1 MTPGQRWLTRS
12 GSLVTVTAVR
22 DTGLPKYT
30 LDWKRVGTAK
40 LVIVQTDDGS
50 TYAVHPD
57 GHYFSYKD
65 DACDLV
71 RLAEAV
77 AA

>member
-1 MTPGQRWLTRS
+1 MTPNQRWLTRS
-12 GSLVTVTAVR
+12 GAVVTVTAVR
-22 DTGLPKYT
+22 DTGLPMYT
-30 LDWKRVGTAK
+30 LDWKPAGKAK
-40 LVIVQTDDGS
+40 LVIVQTDDGG

-65 DACDLV
+65 DDADLV
-71 RLAEAV
+71 ALEQAV